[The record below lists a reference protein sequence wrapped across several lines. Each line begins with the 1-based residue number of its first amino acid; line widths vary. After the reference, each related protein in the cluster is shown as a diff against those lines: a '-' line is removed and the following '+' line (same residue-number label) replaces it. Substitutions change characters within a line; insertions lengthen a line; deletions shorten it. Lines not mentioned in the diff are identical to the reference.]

1 MLCHTLILVLAAGL
15 TSCDVS
21 HLETTTPDPPPKPY
35 VFSYTAG
42 RFPGHVDR
50 EHTEVSDGSG
60 VVRGKFAYVDP
71 RHKVRTVDYV
81 ADKEG
86 FHPILSDVPPEHP
99 ADSESVALAKDRHFQ
114 LYSKIAE
121 EHAQHPHPYGMK
133 VRELMN
139 TEAILRQSTLV
150 IGHLLL
156 HEDAFHVSTIKY
168 GNITET
174 SVPRQSAAVAE
185 ATLKHSELF
194 RVIAEQHARIAAER
208 EALIREE
215 EEKQHLQEL
224 EQ

>member
-121 EHAQHPHPYGMK
+121 EHAQHPHPY
-133 VRELMN
+133 
-139 TEAILRQSTLV
+139 
-150 IGHLLL
+150 
-156 HEDAFHVSTIKY
+156 
-168 GNITET
+168 ET